1 MLAFNQ
7 DLYDLLKYLHI
18 VAAVVWVGS
27 GLFVQYYASRLRRA
41 QDPARLGAFAKDI
54 EAAGKQVFAPASI
67 TVLVMGLLMVWYS
80 DALGFSETWILIGIA
95 GFIATF
101 ITGNFFLGPTAGK
114 IGAASRRRG
123 AGIGERAGADPPD
136 PGGLP
141 DRPGRPAAGDP
152 GDGVQT
158 RRVEPRTQRRRAPSI
173 RGR

>member
-1 MLAFNQ
+1 VLAFNQ

-54 EAAGKQVFAPASI
+54 EAAGKQLFAPASV

-80 DALGFSETWILIGIA
+80 PALGFSETWILIGIA

-114 IGAASRRRG
+114 IGGVIDAEGPASANAQALIQRIVLVSRIDQVVLLLVIL
-123 AGIGERAGADPPD
+123 AMVFK
-136 PGGLP
+136 PGG
-141 DRPGRPAAGDP
+141 
-152 GDGVQT
+152 
-158 RRVEPRTQRRRAPSI
+158 
-173 RGR
+173 